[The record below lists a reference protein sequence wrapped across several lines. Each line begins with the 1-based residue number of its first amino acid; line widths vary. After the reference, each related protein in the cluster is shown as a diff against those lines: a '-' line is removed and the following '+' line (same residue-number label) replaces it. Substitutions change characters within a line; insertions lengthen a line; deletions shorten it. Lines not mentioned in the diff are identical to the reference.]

1 MDGPA
6 WEKGLSSAGQELI
19 PGRGTSEGVDPYDEA
34 YFRPGGRST
43 ERADWEGLDTFRV
56 IAEVLGSS
64 RRLLDLGCGTGS
76 ITPSVLDVVGEYVGL
91 EGSEYA
97 VSEAQRLYAGPKAA
111 FQLYNLEG
119 ERMPFGDASF
129 DGILACHVLE
139 HLDPARLPDTLGEVN
154 RVLTPEGRFLAI
166 VPNEGPTYRKA
177 LLRRWGMGPDDPT
190 HRSFFT
196 AKSLAR
202 VVSSPLRV
210 VDVFT
215 YPVPFLWRLSHGLAR
230 GLSFRFGDNIYVVA
244 TKWEKA
250 MGDGIPAA

>member
-1 MDGPA
+1 M
-6 WEKGLSSAGQELI
+6 
-19 PGRGTSEGVDPYDEA
+19 YDEA
-34 YFRPGGRST
+34 YFRPGGAAI

-56 IAEVLGSS
+56 IAEALGGSL
-64 RRLLDLGCGTGS
+64 RLLDLGCGTGS
-76 ITPSVLDVVGEYVGL
+76 IASPILDVVAEYVGL

-111 FQLYNLEG
+111 FHLYNLEG
-119 ERMPFGDASF
+119 GRMPFGDASF

-139 HLDPARLPDTLGEVN
+139 HLDPARLPDTLGEIN

-196 AKSLAR
+196 TERLGR
-202 VVSSPLRV
+202 VVSGRLRV
-210 VDVFT
+210 LALFT

-230 GLSFRFGDNIYVVA
+230 GLSVEFGDNIHAIA
-244 TKWEKA
+244 TKR
-250 MGDGIPAA
+250 